1 MAEPLTSQV
10 WVAAWLQKA
19 DHDLETAERALYAGS
34 PITDTAAYHCH
45 QAAEKALK
53 AFLASRF
60 KPLVKTH
67 DLIDL
72 LTRCADSDVRFA
84 TCAANGPT
92 LSRIREFDHLQPK
105 AYAMKI
111 RHFED
116 TDTLLI
122 ELKLGSVA
130 EIRDLDENTVL
141 DCDAQG
147 QVLAITLE
155 HATSRAELSSFSFD
169 RVAA

>member
-19 DHDLETAERALYAGS
+19 DHDLETAERALHAGS

-67 DLIDL
+67 DLMDL

-84 TCAANGPT
+84 DWADRISE
-92 LSRIREFDHLQPK
+92 LSAF
-105 AYAMKI
+105 
-111 RHFED
+111 
-116 TDTLLI
+116 
-122 ELKLGSVA
+122 G
-130 EIRDLDENTVL
+130 TVL
-141 DCDAQG
+141 RYPSVDADPT
-147 QVLAITLE
+147 VSDVT
-155 HATSRAELSSFSFD
+155 HALQTARLFHGFVSSIIFNQ
-169 RVAA
+169 RLTP

>member
-130 EIRDLDENTVL
+130 GDPRSRREHRARLRR
-141 DCDAQG
+141 AG
-147 QVLAITLE
+147 SGSGHHAGARHLAC
-155 HATSRAELSSFSFD
+155 RAEQLLI
-169 RVAA
+169 